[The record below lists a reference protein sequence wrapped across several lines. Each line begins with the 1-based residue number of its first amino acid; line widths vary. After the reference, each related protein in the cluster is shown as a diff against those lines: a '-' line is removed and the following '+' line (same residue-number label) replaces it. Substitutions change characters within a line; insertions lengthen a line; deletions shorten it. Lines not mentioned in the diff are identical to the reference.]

1 MKRMILPAVALVVSA
16 ITLNSCNGSSF
27 GYDPE
32 GAEVIYSPI
41 EINEDEFSREDLVD
55 REGFTGRSIE
65 HRVYA
70 STDYCALYT
79 PANNL
84 KLVLAGCS
92 ECCVL
97 NGYKV
102 DYNKDGSVQSVTL
115 VNDVELPDT
124 PGYDPRL
131 LKSWVKDPSLEG
143 QRFEISR
150 NADWTV
156 TSIGNIHVPYNYTA
170 KYFIKEWGPFWDSDI
185 HGGDLGFFVL
195 LEADEKEGR
204 SAVDYLYV
212 DGSLI
217 AELAYWNGEFI
228 KALYYNCEGQFY
240 GIDDNRDADV
250 IEESHDIYTLT
261 GGFPWYLDTNR

>member
-16 ITLNSCNGSSF
+16 ITINSCKGSSF

-32 GAEVIYSPI
+32 GAEVIYCPI

-55 REGFTGRSIE
+55 REGFTSRSIE
-65 HRVYA
+65 HHVFA

-92 ECCVL
+92 ECCDL
-97 NGYKV
+97 HGYKV
-102 DYNKDGSVQSVTL
+102 DYSKDGSVLAVTQ
-115 VNDVELPDT
+115 VNDVELPVT
-124 PGYDPRL
+124 PGFDPRL

-150 NADWTV
+150 NEDGTV
-156 TSIGNIHVPYNYTA
+156 ISIGNIHVPYGYTA
-170 KYFIKEWGPFWDSDI
+170 KYFIKEWGPFWNSDL

-195 LEADEKEGR
+195 LEADEKEGK

-212 DGSLI
+212 DGRLI
-217 AELAYWNGEFI
+217 AELAYWNGKFI
-228 KALYYNCEGQFY
+228 KALYYNFEGRFY

-250 IEESHDIYTLT
+250 FDESHDIYPLA
-261 GGFPWYLDTNR
+261 GGSRWYLDND